1 MKALK
6 SVRPPLAGEHPQTEG
21 RPEGPEA
28 PMQTDAPI
36 RRTAGRLSREDQR
49 RLGDILQRVYDEV
62 VHQGVPDRFK
72 ALLDELNEPSENSQ
86 AQSARPLE
94 GAADP
99 ESDRRLEGKGASA
112 QGSKGQH

>member
-6 SVRPPLAGEHPQTEG
+6 SVRPPLGGEHPQTEG

-72 ALLDELNEPSENSQ
+72 VLLDELNEPSENSQ
-86 AQSARPLE
+86 AQSSRPLE
-94 GAADP
+94 SAEDP